1 MKNLSG
7 TIILITGGTSS
18 FGNRVARHPL
28 EQKPAQIRIYNRDEK
43 KRWEM
48 QRSFPQF
55 RCIVGDV
62 RVLGRLAEATRLPPA
77 VAGVGA
83 TRRPKRTEARM
94 ETIRPEMIS
103 ALR

>member
-1 MKNLSG
+1 MRNLSG

-18 FGNRVARHPL
+18 FGNRVARHLL
-28 EQKPAQIRIYNRDEK
+28 EQKPAQIQIYSRDEK

-62 RVLGRLAEATRLPPA
+62 RVLGWLAEAIRLPSGRRWGWCCPA
-77 VAGVGA
+77 SQANRSPDGNQQ
-83 TRRPKRTEARM
+83 
-94 ETIRPEMIS
+94 I
-103 ALR
+103 

>member
-18 FGNRVARHPL
+18 FGNRVARHLL
-28 EQKPAQIRIYNRDEK
+28 EQKPAQIRIYSRDEK

-62 RVLGRLAEATRLPPA
+62 RVLGRLAE
-77 VAGVGA
+77 
-83 TRRPKRTEARM
+83 
-94 ETIRPEMIS
+94 TIRPEMIS
-103 ALR
+103 AIRQPALLSLWMRGNS